1 MISYA
6 RNEIMS
12 STQLVRQ
19 FSSALKSL
27 VDRNVEK
34 IAIIRN
40 NEMEAVIVPI
50 DEYEALKEQAEQLEF
65 LQIAKTIEERKHTKQ
80 SEYVSFEDAMKLAGL
95 E

>member
-65 LQIAKTIEERKHTKQ
+65 LQIAKTIEERKNTKQ

>member
-1 MISYA
+1 MIAYA

-19 FSSALKSL
+19 FSTAIKNL
-27 VDRNVEK
+27 VEKKLEK

-50 DEYEALKEQAEQLEF
+50 DEYEMLKEQAEQAEF
-65 LQIAKTIEERKHTKQ
+65 FQIAKTIEERKNTPQ
-80 SEYVSFEDAMKLAGL
+80 SEYISYEEAMKIAGL

>member
-1 MISYA
+1 MIAYA

-19 FSSALKSL
+19 FSTALKNL
-27 VDRNVEK
+27 VERKLEK

-50 DEYEALKEQAEQLEF
+50 EEYEALKEQAEQMEF
-65 LQIAKTIEERKHTKQ
+65 LQIAKTIEERKNTPQ
-80 SEYVSFEDAMKLAGL
+80 EEYISYEDAMKMAGL